1 MVLVHDSLFCLV
13 VDVNYHQA
21 SNLLDEVR
29 EGANYP
35 LYLINKALELMGDIN
50 EHGVIER
57 FRGPRMGGEI
67 QEESK

>member
-1 MVLVHDSLFCLV
+1 M
-13 VDVNYHQA
+13 NYHQA

-35 LYLINKALELMGDIN
+35 LHLINKALELMGDIN

-57 FRGPRMGGEI
+57 FGGPRMAHEI

>member
-1 MVLVHDSLFCLV
+1 MDIF
-13 VDVNYHQA
+13 VNYYQA

-35 LYLINKALELMGDIN
+35 LHLINKALELMGDIN

-57 FRGPRMGGEI
+57 FGSPRMGGEI
-67 QEESK
+67 QEKSK